1 MRSVIPLTLSLCI
14 GCVPK
19 KDYEALQAELAAS
32 QGTVAER
39 DATVAERDQK
49 ILSLEDALAAA
60 QAQSARLQGV
70 IGEKEGALTS
80 LRGEQAALL
89 KDRTRLKS
97 SVEEMQAALNELA
110 RRKAAADAR
119 VAEYKD
125 LLARFKS
132 LIDSGKLT
140 VSIVNGRMVVQ
151 MATDILF
158 ESGKADLSAEGKVA
172 VAEVASVLAA
182 IPDRRYQIEGH
193 TDDVPIQTS
202 RFPSNWDL
210 AAARSIGVTQAMVEA
225 GLAPNRLSAAS
236 FSQYQPVA
244 ANDSKEGKAS
254 NSRIEI
260 VVVPDLSQLPGF
272 DELNA
277 LND

>member
-1 MRSVIPLTLSLCI
+1 MRSIIPLILSLSI

-60 QAQSARLQGV
+60 QAESARLQGV

-89 KDRTRLKS
+89 KDRSRLKS

-172 VAEVASVLAA
+172 VAEVAAVLAS
-182 IPDRRYQIEGH
+182 IPDRRYQVEGH

-244 ANDSKEGKAS
+244 GNDSKEGKAS
-254 NSRIEI
+254 NRRIEI